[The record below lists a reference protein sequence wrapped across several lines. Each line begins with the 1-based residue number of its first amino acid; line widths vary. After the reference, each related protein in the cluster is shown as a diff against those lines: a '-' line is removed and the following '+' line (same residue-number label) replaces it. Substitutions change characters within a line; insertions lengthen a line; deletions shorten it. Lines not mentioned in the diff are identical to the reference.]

1 MVPMREFESALA
13 VIQQAIYNEITGQRF
28 YSDASFYCLDPWAKD
43 LFATLAREEE
53 GHTQL
58 LLIEYQ
64 SLETTGEWI
73 DPHVALLSD
82 TQVDIT
88 RFTFP
93 DDEPAQELF
102 PSQWSV
108 NQAVDRRADDLAA
121 LAFGIHMEKRAIAL
135 YGEQLEG
142 NVDAVAQEAYR
153 FLVEEE
159 RRHYGQLKDQWERL
173 AGMPFEDA

>member
-1 MVPMREFESALA
+1 MQKLESALA
-13 VIQQAIYNEITGQRF
+13 VIQQAIHNEITGQRF

-58 LLIEYQ
+58 LLVEYE
-64 SLETTGEWI
+64 SLETKGQWI
-73 DPHVALLSD
+73 DPDVAMSAE
-82 TQVDIT
+82 TQIDIT

-102 PSQWSV
+102 PSQLPASQV
-108 NQAVDRRADDLAA
+108 VDRRADDLGA
-121 LAFGIHMEKRAIAL
+121 LAFGIRMEQQAIAL

-142 NVDAVAQEAYR
+142 NADAVAQEAYR

-159 RRHYGQLKDQWERL
+159 KRHYGQLKDQWERL
-173 AGMPFEDA
+173 AGKPFEDA

>member
-1 MVPMREFESALA
+1 
-13 VIQQAIYNEITGQRF
+13 
-28 YSDASFYCLDPWAKD
+28 LDPWAKD

>member
-1 MVPMREFESALA
+1 
-13 VIQQAIYNEITGQRF
+13 
-28 YSDASFYCLDPWAKD
+28 
-43 LFATLAREEE
+43 
-53 GHTQL
+53 
-58 LLIEYQ
+58 
-64 SLETTGEWI
+64 
-73 DPHVALLSD
+73 VALLSD